1 MAYWLIK
8 SEPNKYPFSALV
20 TDKTTSWD
28 GVRNFEARN
37 NLRSMKRGDLALFY
51 HSNIGK
57 EFVGVAR
64 VTGEARPDPS
74 APGEDWSVVD
84 FAPVQALTAPV
95 TLAQVRAMPALAEM
109 ALLKRS
115 RLSVAPVTASEWK
128 VILAAAR
135 TKL

>member
-1 MAYWLIK
+1 
-8 SEPNKYPFSALV
+8 
-20 TDKTTSWD
+20 
-28 GVRNFEARN
+28 
-37 NLRSMKRGDLALFY
+37 
-51 HSNIGK
+51 
-57 EFVGVAR
+57 